1 MTDVKK
7 SSKKPKASKR
17 KKQVRWSHVI
27 LLIVLLL
34 GIVGASAIGTII
46 LAAMSS
52 IPDLDE
58 VHIGD
63 YEISS
68 QIYDKD
74 NTLIQ
79 ELSVG
84 NNYTPIKTEEMSP
97 LVLKAITSIEDK
109 RFYKHT
115 GIDPVR
121 IAGAFLS
128 NIKAGHITQGGS
140 TITQQLA
147 GLALL
152 DRDEKTYKRK
162 IQEAIIALRIDKK
175 YSKDEILTMYLNR
188 CYFGIG
194 LSGRSCYG
202 IEAASND
209 YFGKHASELTLEEAA
224 LLAGMV
230 QNPGKWSP
238 LASVENAK
246 ERRAL
251 VLQAMYNNNVI
262 SKEELEKAKASKILV
277 KTSLQ
282 VSSDANKNPYA
293 QSYIDYV
300 MHEATHHL
308 KLESAD
314 ALFTGGYKIYTQM
327 DSRLQNYMYDY
338 FNNAYNF
345 PSGNSNE
352 PIQGAMIVMNSK
364 NGEIAGLIGG
374 RNVSTART
382 LNRAYQTTRQP
393 GSTFKPIYDYA
404 PAFEAGYGTGSV
416 EIDKPYEAGSHTI
429 KNYDF
434 KYYGPTTYRQA
445 LIRSSNTVAVRVLE
459 KVGVRKGM
467 EMAKK
472 LGISTLAENGR
483 KNDLNLS
490 AGLGGLT
497 NGVTVRD
504 MAGAYGVFAN
514 KGQYNKPH
522 AIVKIVNQQGKVVY
536 SAENKPKQVISEDTA
551 FMISS
556 CLSDVVS
563 KGTGILAKIYDG
575 RVTAGKTGTT
585 DNSKDL
591 WFAGYTP
598 QYVGCVWIGYDQ
610 PATIYATSDAT
621 SKIFAAIMSF
631 AHQGLA
637 YEDFERP
644 NSIVNVW
651 IDTTNG
657 NLASRSTPSFN
668 RSNEYY
674 RSGTQPTTY
683 STAGGGNWE
692 QSSETTDTESEVAEE
707 ILPEDIIPNEVPS
720 NSNGDNTIAGLPA
733 A

>member
-1 MTDVKK
+1 MADLKK
-7 SSKKPKASKR
+7 SSKNQKASKQ
-17 KKQVRWSHVI
+17 KKKVRWSHVI

-34 GIVGASAIGTII
+34 GVVGASAVGTII

-74 NTLIQ
+74 NALIQ

-84 NNYTPIKTEEMSP
+84 NNYTPIKTEQMSP
-97 LVLKAITSIEDK
+97 LILKAITSIEDK
-109 RFYKHT
+109 RFYRHS
-115 GIDPVR
+115 GIDPIR
-121 IAGAFLS
+121 ITGAFVS
-128 NIKAGHITQGGS
+128 NLKAGHITQGGS

-152 DRDEKTYKRK
+152 NRDEKTYKRK
-162 IQEAIIALRIDKK
+162 IQEAIIALKIDKK

-209 YFGKHASELTLEEAA
+209 YFGKHASDLTLEEAA

-246 ERRAL
+246 ERRSI
-251 VLQAMYNNNVI
+251 VLQAMYNNNMI
-262 SKEELEKAKASKILV
+262 SKEEMAKANESQILV
-277 KTSLQ
+277 KSSLPTSETITKR
-282 VSSDANKNPYA
+282 AYA

-300 MHEATHHL
+300 MHEAANLL

-314 ALFTGGYKIYTQM
+314 ALYTGGYKIYTKM

-345 PSGNSNE
+345 PTGNSNV

-364 NGEIAGLIGG
+364 NGEITGLIGG

-416 EIDKPYEAGSHTI
+416 EVDKPYELGNHTI
-429 KNYDF
+429 KNYNF
-434 KYYGPTTYRQA
+434 KYSGPITFRQA
-445 LIRSSNTVAVRVLE
+445 LIHSSNTVAARVLE
-459 KVGVRKGM
+459 KVGIKRGM

-472 LGISTLAENGR
+472 LGISTLVENGER
-483 KNDLNLS
+483 NDLNLS

-497 NGVTVRD
+497 HGVTVRD

-536 SAENKPKQVISEDTA
+536 TAENKPKQVISEDTA
-551 FMISS
+551 YMISS
-556 CLSDVVS
+556 CLTDVVNR
-563 KGTGILAKIYDG
+563 GTGVLAKIYDG

-585 DNSKDL
+585 DDSKDL

-598 QYVGCVWIGYDQ
+598 QYVGCVWLGYDQ

-621 SKIFAAIMSF
+621 SKIFGAIMSF

-644 NSIVNVW
+644 SSIVSVL
-651 IDTTNG
+651 IDTTTG
-657 NLASRSTPSFN
+657 NLASRSTPSFY
-668 RSNEYY
+668 RSNEFYK
-674 RSGTQPTTY
+674 SGTEPTTY
-683 STAGGGNWE
+683 STFSGGWGSA
-692 QSSETTDTESEVAEE
+692 QSQNDTSTVVVEEETYEE
-707 ILPEDIIPNEVPS
+707 EASTPTNDE
-720 NSNGDNTIAGLPA
+720 NTLSGLPA